1 MKLGEVMRTPAVVC
15 DPTST
20 IKEAACLMDEHNVG
34 SVVVVDRL
42 GYLTG
47 IVTDRDIA
55 LRGPGR
61 GLSHDVDVSEIMT
74 RDVACADLHW
84 DVGKAAEIMRKRE
97 VRRVPIVDEMGRV
110 RGIVSMDDLLRKL
123 RDDTE
128 ELAGTIVAQD
138 FGIRS

>member
-1 MKLGEVMRTPAVVC
+1 MRLGEVMHTPAVVC

-20 IKEAACLMDEHNVG
+20 IKEAARLMDEHNVG

-61 GLSHDVDVSEIMT
+61 GLSPDVDVSEIMT
-74 RDVACADLHW
+74 RDVACADVHW
-84 DVGKAAEIMRKRE
+84 DVSKAAEIMRKRE

-110 RGIVSMDDLLRKL
+110 RGIVCMDDLLRKL
-123 RDDTE
+123 RNDTE
-128 ELAGTIVAQD
+128 ELAGTVVAQD
-138 FGIRS
+138 FGIRP